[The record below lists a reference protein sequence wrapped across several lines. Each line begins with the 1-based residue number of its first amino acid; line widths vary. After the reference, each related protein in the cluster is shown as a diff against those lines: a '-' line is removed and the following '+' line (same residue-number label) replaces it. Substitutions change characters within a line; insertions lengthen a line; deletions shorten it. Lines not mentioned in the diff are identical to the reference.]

1 MLQQPVASQALRIAE
16 FAIAGRRSLVR
27 QLKSHPAWQS
37 PLPEVDLSFERLPEI
52 RVALFNPTGEG
63 GLSSNPYDL
72 RPKAGQPIGI
82 DGQMVN
88 RMKAQLDMFVVPGEP
103 VYLGALAKKLDG
115 IGAIWGEFSLPD
127 PVRSDDAR
135 VLVFP
140 KGEPLNERVAGAFR
154 EEAAVDFGEY
164 LSKVVQRQYAALAES
179 SRQGD
184 SEGDDDGGGRPRG

>member
-1 MLQQPVASQALRIAE
+1 MLQQSVASQVARVAE

-37 PLPEVDLSFERLPEI
+37 PLPQVDLSFERFPEI
-52 RVALFNPTGEG
+52 RVALFNPTGG
-63 GLSSNPYDL
+63 GALSSNPYDL

-88 RMKAQLDMFVVPGEP
+88 RMKAQLAMFVVPGEP

-115 IGAIWGEFSLPD
+115 IGVVWGEFNLPD
-127 PVRSDDAR
+127 PVRSEDAR

-140 KGEPLNERVAGAFR
+140 KGEPLNDRVAATFR
-154 EEAAVDFGEY
+154 KEAVVDFGEH
-164 LSKVVQRQYAALAES
+164 LSKVVQREYAALAES
-179 SRQGD
+179 SRPMV